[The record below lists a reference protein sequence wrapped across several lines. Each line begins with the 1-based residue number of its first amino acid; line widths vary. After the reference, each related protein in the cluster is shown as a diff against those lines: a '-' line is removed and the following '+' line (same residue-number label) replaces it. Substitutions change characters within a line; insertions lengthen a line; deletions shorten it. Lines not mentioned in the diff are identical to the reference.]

1 MAPNRVVIVAAL
13 AAVVLTGCRQRNGQ
27 VAAGSPSR
35 TPSLPA
41 SSSEPAA
48 TQAAAAATGATT
60 ASVSAPATS
69 AITPSPQTPAVSA
82 TTATQTPTIPTP
94 TAAGAAGRFV
104 ASTAA
109 VTAAELGK
117 SWHAGCPIGPAQLRT
132 VTLTYWGFDSAPH
145 TGRLVVAASVVPAVI
160 QIFGTLFAEH
170 FPVRSVRPTA
180 DFGGSD
186 DASMAADNTSGFN
199 CRYAVAPGAPRWS
212 AHAYGKAI
220 DVNTIEKP
228 YLEGGKVLP
237 PEGAPYLERTPY
249 RPGMAVANGQL
260 VTAFATAGWQWG
272 GRWTSSP
279 DYQHFSADGG

>member
-1 MAPNRVVIVAAL
+1 MAPNRTVIVAAL
-13 AAVVLTGCRQRNGQ
+13 AAVVLAGCRHGNGN

-41 SSSEPAA
+41 LSAA
-48 TQAAAAATGATT
+48 PVASPAAAAPTT
-60 ASVSAPATS
+60 ASSSASATAAVTPSPSAPAVSPAAPTPTPT
-69 AITPSPQTPAVSA
+69 TPSP
-82 TTATQTPTIPTP
+82 P
-94 TAAGAAGRFV
+94 TAGTAGRFV
-104 ASTAA
+104 ASSAA

-117 SWHAGCPIGPAQLRT
+117 SWHVGCPVGPAQLRT
-132 VTLTYWGFDSAPH
+132 VTLTYWGFDNAPH
-145 TGRLVVAASVVPAVI
+145 VGHLVVAASVVPAAI
-160 QIFGTLFAEH
+160 QIFATLFTEH
-170 FPVRSVRPTA
+170 FPIRSVQPTA

-212 AHAYGKAI
+212 AHAFGKAI
-220 DVNTIEKP
+220 DVNTIENP

-237 PEGAPYLERTPY
+237 PQGAPYLQRTPY

-260 VTAFATAGWQWG
+260 VRAFATAGWQWG